1 VESVYLFALNF
12 TWQIAALALLAL
24 GLAMVF
30 GQLKIMNMAHG
41 EFVMMGAYSWVLVEK
56 FGWSPVLSVPVC
68 IVGIG
73 TLAFLVER
81 VLVRHLYARP
91 FDSLLAT
98 WALSIILRECVELVF
113 GRQFYNVSL
122 PLQGSLNF
130 GFVSYPAYRI
140 LVIVCVMVVF
150 AGLWFYYRNS
160 RLGLRLRAMV
170 ENPNLAQAHGINTTR
185 LSTSVFVLGCVFA
198 GLAGLIL
205 APTLSVYPSMG
216 IDALIRSF
224 FALIIGGLGSLE
236 GLAIGTTIVSGM
248 QSGLSAVFSQTVG
261 YLGVLVLAV
270 IFIWRRPNGLYTPR

>member
-1 VESVYLFALNF
+1 MESVYLFALNF

>member
-1 VESVYLFALNF
+1 MESVYLFALNF

-185 LSTSVFVLGCVFA
+185 LSTSVFVLGCIFA

-270 IFIWRRPNGLYTPR
+270 IFIWRRPNGLCTPR

>member
-1 VESVYLFALNF
+1 
-12 TWQIAALALLAL
+12 
-24 GLAMVF
+24 MVF

-56 FGWSPVLSVPVC
+56 FGWSPALSVPVC

>member
-1 VESVYLFALNF
+1 MESVYLFALNF

-56 FGWSPVLSVPVC
+56 FGWSPALSVPVC

-73 TLAFLVER
+73 TRAFLVER

-185 LSTSVFVLGCVFA
+185 LSTSVFVLGCIFA

-236 GLAIGTTIVSGM
+236 GLAIGTTIVSGI

>member
-1 VESVYLFALNF
+1 MESVYLFALNF

-41 EFVMMGAYSWVLVEK
+41 EFVMMGAYSWVLVAQM
-56 FGWSPVLSVPVC
+56 GWPPVLAVPVC
-68 IVGIG
+68 ILGVGAI
-73 TLAFLVER
+73 AFVVER

-98 WALSIILRECVELVF
+98 WALSIIIRECVELSF
-113 GRQFYNVSL
+113 GRQFYNVPL
-122 PLQGSLNF
+122 PLQGSLDF
-130 GFVSYPAYRI
+130 GIVSYPAYRI
-140 LVIVCVMVVF
+140 LVMVSVLALF
-150 AGLWFYYRNS
+150 AALWFYYRNS

-170 ENPNLAQAHGINTTR
+170 ENPNLAQAHGINTSR

-248 QSGLSAVFSQTVG
+248 QSGLSALFSQTVG

-270 IFIWRRPNGLYTPR
+270 IFIWRRPSGLYNPR

>member
-1 VESVYLFALNF
+1 MESVYLFALNF

-56 FGWSPVLSVPVC
+56 FGWSPALSVPVC

>member
-1 VESVYLFALNF
+1 MESVFLFALNF

-41 EFVMMGAYSWVLVEK
+41 EFVMMGAYSWVLVSK
-56 FGWSPVLSVPVC
+56 MGWPSFWAVPVC

-73 TLAFLVER
+73 ALAFGVER
-81 VLVRHLYARP
+81 LLVRHLYARP

-98 WALSIILRECVELVF
+98 WALSIIIRESVELGF
-113 GRQFYNVSL
+113 GRQFYNVAL
-122 PLQGSLNF
+122 PLQGSLNL
-130 GFVSYPAYRI
+130 GLVSYPAYRI
-140 LVIVCVMVVF
+140 LVMVSVLTLF
-150 AGLWFYYRNS
+150 TALWLYYRNS

-170 ENPNLAQAHGINTTR
+170 ENPNLAQAHGINTSR
-185 LSTSVFVLGCVFA
+185 LSTAVFVLGCVFA

-205 APTLSVYPSMG
+205 APTLSVFPSMG

-236 GLAIGTTIVSGM
+236 GLAIGTTLVSGM
-248 QSGLSAVFSQTVG
+248 QSGLSALFSQTLG

-270 IFIWRRPNGLYTPR
+270 IFVWRRPNGLYNPR

>member
-56 FGWSPVLSVPVC
+56 FGWSPALSVPVC

>member
-1 VESVYLFALNF
+1 
-12 TWQIAALALLAL
+12 
-24 GLAMVF
+24 MVF

>member
-56 FGWSPVLSVPVC
+56 FGWSPALSVPVC

-185 LSTSVFVLGCVFA
+185 LSTSVFVLGCIFA